1 MDTGE
6 VVFQA
11 NRVACTR
18 TGRHEQQDT
27 PRKMESLPHGP
38 LELWDGSSLPSRT
51 AQIKVP
57 RPYLFQ
63 GEASTAQHIP
73 PAISCPP
80 PRDAARHPY
89 LQWLTVLPW
98 MGSPI
103 DSPLSKGHLAGTPAC
118 FYPPMAWSGV
128 THSPPHCLPPWPSEY
143 TGSCM

>member
-1 MDTGE
+1 MDIGE

-27 PRKMESLPHGP
+27 PREMESLPHGP

-51 AQIKVP
+51 AQTKVP
-57 RPYLFQ
+57 RSYLLQ

-80 PRDAARHPY
+80 PRDAAHHPY
-89 LQWLTVLPW
+89 LRWLTVLPW
-98 MGSPI
+98 MGSLIETAP
-103 DSPLSKGHLAGTPAC
+103 SPRVILQGPQPTS
-118 FYPPMAWSGV
+118 
-128 THSPPHCLPPWPSEY
+128 THPWP
-143 TGSCM
+143 GLG